1 MTLPPS
7 TPRSRRQR
15 AGMSLVEMMIAMAL
29 ASIILATVASFAIF
43 TARSFVALSNYG
55 DLDRMSRNALDVL
68 TRDIRE
74 SQALTAFTANKL
86 TLKASDSST
95 LIYEYAPSAA
105 TFTRKGAT
113 TTTVLLTGCDLLTFE
128 VYQRTPMPGFQ
139 FYPATNSSGAINPAT
154 SKLIDVSWR
163 CSRRILG
170 QKVNTE
176 SVQTAKI
183 VMRN

>member
-1 MTLPPS
+1 MTLHPS
-7 TPRSRRQR
+7 TLTSRRQR

-43 TARSFVALSNYG
+43 TARSFVAVGNYG
-55 DLDRMSRNALDVL
+55 DLDRTSRNALDTL

-74 SQALTAFTANKL
+74 SQALTAFATNKL

-105 TFTRKGAT
+105 TLTRQSAT
-113 TTTVLLTGCDLLTFE
+113 STKVLLTGCDLLTFA
-128 VYQRTPMPGFQ
+128 VYQRSPMSGLQ
-139 FYPATNSSGAINPAT
+139 FYPATNGLGAINPPTA
-154 SKLIDVSWR
+154 KLIDVSWR
-163 CSRRILG
+163 CSRKILG